1 MERINYGDK
10 PPRTRSED
18 RFVTDGKNWFFNR
31 EFGGLGKATMGSSG
45 EYTGPYV
52 YREEN
57 LTDCQLFLMN
67 NRLYARHADA
77 QDDSMV
83 EIDKKTL
90 KDV

>member
-1 MERINYGDK
+1 
-10 PPRTRSED
+10 
-18 RFVTDGKNWFFNR
+18 
-31 EFGGLGKATMGSSG
+31 MGSSG